1 MFRTLGSHAVNAV
14 RHCRRVVT
22 STYYPSTAAA
32 AMAVV
37 TSILIVGV
45 CMCMLAIWLVCGC
58 PVHSQFVHSFCSCC
72 LRCQWNGRNS
82 TQCMITWHGRAR
94 RLLLGNRLHQKN
106 IMNAFLSWET
116 LLKHWTAE
124 TVAICV
130 TVWCVTWSIAL
141 VLEVAAW
148 RARGSFSMALLGR
161 VLFITA
167 NMCARY
173 LFADIPCASIMYYIL

>member
-1 MFRTLGSHAVNAV
+1 MFRTLGSRAVNAV

-58 PVHSQFVHSFCSCC
+58 PRPVHSQFVHSFCSCC

-148 RARGSFSMALLGR
+148 REGAFLWH
-161 VLFITA
+161 
-167 NMCARY
+167 C
-173 LFADIPCASIMYYIL
+173 IMF